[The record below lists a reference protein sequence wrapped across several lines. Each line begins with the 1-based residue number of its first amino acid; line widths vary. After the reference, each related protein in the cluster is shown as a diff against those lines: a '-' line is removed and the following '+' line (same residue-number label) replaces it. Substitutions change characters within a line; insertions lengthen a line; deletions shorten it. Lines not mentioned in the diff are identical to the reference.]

1 MGGTIKGITVKIGG
15 DTTKLK
21 EALKGVDGQA
31 RNLQGNL
38 KAVDRALKLD
48 PTNTELLAEKQKI
61 LAESVQAAKDKL
73 KTLESVQDQ
82 ISQQY
87 AAGDIDRGAY
97 LDFQNELVRTKE
109 KLKNLQEQQKSF
121 GSVIQQQM
129 EVAGQKVQDF
139 GEKISDAGEKI
150 SDAGEKLLPV
160 TGTIVGLG
168 TAAAMLGSDLEESQ
182 NKVEVSFRDSADQVQ
197 AFAKTTLDAYG
208 IAEGTALDMAALYGD
223 MATAME
229 IPTQKAAEMST
240 GLVGLA
246 GDLASFKNIGLD
258 QAQDALKGIFTGETE
273 SLKNLGVV
281 MTQTNL
287 LQYAM
292 EKGMIDTSKSTLQLE
307 KEQVALEK
315 AQVKYNEAVSK
326 YGESSLE
333 ARDAAVKVAEAQEAL
348 DEKAK
353 GSLDTLSQAEQV
365 QLRYAY
371 VMDATKNAQG
381 DFARTSDGAA
391 NSMRVCQEAIKE
403 AGASFG
409 TLLTPYVAEAAQ
421 MITEIIKK
429 ITALPEAQKEM
440 VLLIAAIV
448 AGIGPLLIIGG
459 KLISGIGA
467 FISLGGSIIATGGKV
482 ASTFTGAAAAI
493 KGGASAFSL
502 MGTGAKL
509 AGVAITVLTSP
520 ITWIV
525 AGIAAVVAGIVL
537 LYNKC
542 EWFRDGVNAVGS
554 AIADGWNKGMEALKT
569 TTDQKLDAVKEAYQS
584 NGGGIKGI
592 VAATMTGLKEI
603 NTFGLDFIDNLTGG
617 KLTAIKE
624 KFLNSQVGQIWTTTM
639 ETVKGA
645 AIMGMEAMQTITQ
658 QKLDAVRAAYE
669 RNGGGLKGIAAAT
682 MEGIKGYYTAG
693 WDFIDTLTGGKLTAI
708 KDTVQQKMEGARE
721 AVSQAIEKIKS
732 IFNFEWNWPKLK
744 LPHFSISGSFSL
756 VPPRTPKISVSWY
769 AKGGILTAPTIF
781 GASNG
786 TLLGGGEAGPEAVLP
801 LSGFYNQLDT
811 ILGRYMGRS
820 GGVSVQV
827 SIEHFENNTDQD
839 VDELAETVAERIQ
852 TKIDKRGAV
861 FS

>member
-1 MGGTIKGITVKIGG
+1 MMAGTIKGITVKIDG

-21 EALKGVDGQA
+21 EALKGVDSQS
-31 RNLQGNL
+31 RDLQSNL

-48 PTNTELLAEKQKI
+48 PSNTELLAEKQKI

-73 KTLESVQDQ
+73 ETLESVQDQ

-97 LDFQNELVRTKE
+97 LDFQNELEYTKK
-109 KLKNLQEQQKSF
+109 KLKSLEDQQKNF
-121 GSVIQQQM
+121 GSVVQQQM
-129 EVAGQKVQDF
+129 EAAGKKVQDYGSKIIDV
-139 GEKISDAGEKI
+139 GEKIT
-150 SDAGEKLLPV
+150 DAGEKLLPV

-229 IPTQKAAEMST
+229 IPTQQAAEMST

-273 SLKNLGVV
+273 SLKNLGIV

-292 EKGMIDTSKSTLQLE
+292 EKGMIDTSKSALQLE

-315 AQVKYNEAVSK
+315 AQVNYNEAVSK

-440 VLLIAAIV
+440 ILLIAAIV
-448 AGIGPLLIIGG
+448 AGIGPLLVIGGKIISGVGTVISVGG
-459 KLISGIGA
+459 KLISGIGS
-467 FISLGGSIIATGGKV
+467 IVSIVGKLGPV
-482 ASTFTGAAAAI
+482 FT
-493 KGGASAFSL
+493 L
-502 MGTGAKL
+502 
-509 AGVAITVLTSP
+509 LTNP
-520 ITWIV
+520 I
-525 AGIAAVVAGIVL
+525 GIVIAIITAL
-537 LYNKC
+537 VGVIAYLWTTN
-542 EWFRDGVNAVGS
+542 EDFRNAVIDIWNGIVSGLSS
-554 AIADGWNKGMEALKT
+554 AWESIKTTLSETWESIKTGVSDTWEGIKTTVSTTWEGIKT
-569 TTDQKLDAVKEAYQS
+569 TTSTVWET
-584 NGGGIKGI
+584 I
-592 VAATMTGLKEI
+592 
-603 NTFGLDFIDNLTGG
+603 TGG
-617 KLTAIKE
+617 LSTTWENIKTTASGTWESMKSTMSNVLGI
-624 KFLNSQVGQIWTTTM
+624 TT
-639 ETVKGA
+639 E
-645 AIMGMEAMQTITQ
+645 I
-658 QKLDAVRAAYE
+658 VRSRLSDMKAAYE
-669 RNGGGLKGIAAAT
+669 ANGGGLKGIAAAT

-708 KDTVQQKMEGARE
+708 QDTIRQKMEGAKE
-721 AVSQAIEKIKS
+721 AVSQAIEKIKG
-732 IFNFEWNWPKLK
+732 FFDFEWSLPSIK
-744 LPHFSISGSFSL
+744 LPHFSVSGGVAPWGFGGKGSL
-756 VPPRTPKISVSWY
+756 PKISVSWY

-801 LSGFYNQLDT
+801 LSGFYDQLEA
-811 ILGRYMGRS
+811 ILGRYMGRN
-820 GGVSVQV
+820 GGVSVKV

-839 VDELAETVAERIQ
+839 VDELADTVAERIQ

>member
-15 DTTKLK
+15 DTTNLK

-48 PTNTELLAEKQKI
+48 PTNTELLTEKQKI

-73 KTLESVQDQ
+73 ETLESVQDQ

-97 LDFQNELVRTKE
+97 LDFQNELVRTRE
-109 KLKNLQEQQKSF
+109 KLKNLQEQQKNF

-292 EKGMIDTSKSTLQLE
+292 EKGMIDTSKSALQLE

-440 VLLIAAIV
+440 ILLIAAIV

-459 KLISGIGA
+459 KLISGIGT
-467 FISLGGSIIATGGKV
+467 FISVGGKLISGIGSIISVVGKLGTV
-482 ASTFTGAAAAI
+482 FSFLAANPVVLIIAAI
-493 KGGASAFSL
+493 TAF
-502 MGTGAKL
+502 
-509 AGVAITVLTSP
+509 
-520 ITWIV
+520 
-525 AGIAAVVAGIVL
+525 IAALVL
-537 LYNKC
+537 AYNNC
-542 EWFRDGVNAVGS
+542 EWFRDGVNG
-554 AIADGWNKGMEALKT
+554 AIEKVKEVWSNSVE
-569 TTDQKLDAVKEAYQS
+569 AVKGFMTSISEKWSVVS
-584 NGGGIKGI
+584 NEIKD
-592 VAATMTGLKEI
+592 VSQTVMTAATEVVKER
-603 NTFGLDFIDNLTGG
+603 L
-617 KLTAIKE
+617 
-624 KFLNSQVGQIWTTTM
+624 S
-639 ETVKGA
+639 
-645 AIMGMEAMQTITQ
+645 AM
-658 QKLDAVRAAYE
+658 KAAYE
-669 RNGGGLKGIAAAT
+669 QNGGGLKGIAAAT

-708 KDTVQQKMEGARE
+708 KDTIQQKMEGARE

>member
-15 DTTKLK
+15 DTTNLK

-73 KTLESVQDQ
+73 ETLESVQDQ

-97 LDFQNELVRTKE
+97 LDFQNELVRTRE
-109 KLKNLQEQQKSF
+109 KLKNLQEQQKNF

-292 EKGMIDTSKSTLQLE
+292 EKGMIDTSKSALQLE

-440 VLLIAAIV
+440 ILLIAAIV
-448 AGIGPLLIIGG
+448 AGIGPLLFIGG
-459 KLISGIGA
+459 KLISGIGT
-467 FISLGGSIIATGGKV
+467 FISVGGKLISGIGSIISVVGKLGPV
-482 ASTFTGAAAAI
+482 FT
-493 KGGASAFSL
+493 L
-502 MGTGAKL
+502 
-509 AGVAITVLTSP
+509 LTNP
-520 ITWIV
+520 I
-525 AGIAAVVAGIVL
+525 GIVIAIITAL
-537 LYNKC
+537 VGVIAYLWTTN
-542 EWFRDGVNAVGS
+542 EEFREGVINIWNGIVSGLSSAWEGIKTALSDTWESIKTGVSDTWEGIKTTVSNTWDG
-554 AIADGWNKGMEALKT
+554 IKT
-569 TTDQKLDAVKEAYQS
+569 TTSTVWESITD
-584 NGGGIKGI
+584 
-592 VAATMTGLKEI
+592 GLSTTWENMKS
-603 NTFGLDFIDNLTGG
+603 
-617 KLTAIKE
+617 TAGETWEGMK
-624 KFLNSQVGQIWTTTM
+624 TTM
-639 ETVKGA
+639 SDVLSVTTEIVKS
-645 AIMGMEAMQTITQ
+645 
-658 QKLDAVRAAYE
+658 KLNDMKAAYE
-669 RNGGGLKGIAAAT
+669 ANGGGLKGIAAAT
-682 MEGIKGYYTAG
+682 MEGIKGYYSAG
-693 WDFIDTLTGGKLTAI
+693 WDLINTLTGGKLTDIKNAI
-708 KDTVQQKMEGARE
+708 ADKMNAAKDV
-721 AVSQAIEKIKS
+721 VSQAIEKIKGF
-732 IFNFEWNWPKLK
+732 FNFSWSLPSIK
-744 LPHFSISGSFSL
+744 LPHFSVSGG
-756 VPPRTPKISVSWY
+756 VPPWGFAGKGSLPKISVSWY

>member
-15 DTTKLK
+15 DTTNLK

-48 PTNTELLAEKQKI
+48 PTNTELLTEKQKI

-73 KTLESVQDQ
+73 ETLESVQDQ

-97 LDFQNELVRTKE
+97 LDFQNELVRTRE
-109 KLKNLQEQQKSF
+109 KLKNLQEQQKNF

-246 GDLASFKNIGLD
+246 GDLASFNNIGLD

-292 EKGMIDTSKSTLQLE
+292 EKGMIDTSKSALQLE

-440 VLLIAAIV
+440 ILLIAAIV

-459 KLISGIGA
+459 KLISGIGT
-467 FISLGGSIIATGGKV
+467 FISVGGKLISGIGSIISVVGKLGTV
-482 ASTFTGAAAAI
+482 FSFLAANPVVLIIAAI
-493 KGGASAFSL
+493 TAF
-502 MGTGAKL
+502 
-509 AGVAITVLTSP
+509 
-520 ITWIV
+520 
-525 AGIAAVVAGIVL
+525 IAALVL
-537 LYNKC
+537 AYNNC
-542 EWFRDGVNAVGS
+542 EWFRDGVNG
-554 AIADGWNKGMEALKT
+554 AIEKVKEVWSNSVE
-569 TTDQKLDAVKEAYQS
+569 AVKGFMTSISEKWSVVS
-584 NGGGIKGI
+584 NEIKD
-592 VAATMTGLKEI
+592 VSQTVMTAATEVVKER
-603 NTFGLDFIDNLTGG
+603 L
-617 KLTAIKE
+617 
-624 KFLNSQVGQIWTTTM
+624 S
-639 ETVKGA
+639 
-645 AIMGMEAMQTITQ
+645 AM
-658 QKLDAVRAAYE
+658 KAAYE
-669 RNGGGLKGIAAAT
+669 QNGGGLKGIAAAT

-708 KDTVQQKMEGARE
+708 KDTIQQKMEGARE